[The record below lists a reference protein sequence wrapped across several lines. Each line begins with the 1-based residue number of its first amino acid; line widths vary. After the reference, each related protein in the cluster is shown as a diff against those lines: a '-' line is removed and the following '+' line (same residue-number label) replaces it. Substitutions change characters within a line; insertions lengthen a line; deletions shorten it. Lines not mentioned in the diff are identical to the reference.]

1 MKLSFG
7 VVSSGASS
15 AVRQS
20 SEDLASDQSSED
32 DFCGIAD
39 SLKAGVLLFFL
50 GLDWPISRTFSLKLI
65 MRGAVKI

>member
-7 VVSSGASS
+7 VVSGASS

-32 DFCGIAD
+32 DFCGLAD
-39 SLKAGVLLFFL
+39 SLKAGVLFFW
-50 GLDWPISRTFSLKLI
+50 GYDAPVSLQMI
-65 MRGAVKI
+65 AQC